1 MMTGRLSSGTAFRTA
16 RITFSVLA
24 LLVVAAAAA
33 AQERTDAYL
42 LPGDVIRIE
51 IWREETLSGEFA
63 ITSDGTVVL
72 PKIGRYD
79 TREQLPD
86 TFRKQ
91 LIEDYEQYLRNP
103 SIEITFLRRITILG
117 AVREAGLKL
126 VDPTMTIAE
135 ALAMAGGTTV
145 QGTTDRIYLMRDGE
159 TIQTVTDRMTIAE
172 TPLRSGDQLFVPE
185 RSWTSRNPGVVAA
198 VISGVVS
205 IAIALLAR

>member
-1 MMTGRLSSGTAFRTA
+1 MVPVQG
-16 RITFSVLA
+16 
-24 LLVVAAAAA
+24 A
-33 AQERTDAYL
+33 AQMQESRL
-42 LPGDVIRIE
+42 LPGDVVRVE
-51 IWREETLSGEFA
+51 IWREETLSGEFP
-63 ITSDGTVVL
+63 ISSDGTVVL

-79 TREQLPD
+79 VGEQSPT
-86 TFRKQ
+86 TFRER
-91 LIEDYEQYLRNP
+91 LIADYQTYLRNP

-117 AVREAGLKL
+117 AVRDAGLKL

-159 TIQTVTDRMTIAE
+159 TIQTVTDHMTIAE